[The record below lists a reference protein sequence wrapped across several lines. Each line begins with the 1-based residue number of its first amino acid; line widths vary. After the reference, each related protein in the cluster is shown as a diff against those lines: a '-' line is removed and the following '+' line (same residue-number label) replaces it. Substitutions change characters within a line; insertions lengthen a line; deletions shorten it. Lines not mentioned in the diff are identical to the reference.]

1 MYFRP
6 LENRFFS
13 QNLEVMLGNNLDKV
27 ELTAFS
33 MPIKKRSSK
42 IHNRDKIDFTVE
54 SYSSEEDVSY
64 EENAESNFQRRCN
77 ELKNY
82 RVDKEINY

>member
-1 MYFRP
+1 MTVYFKP

-13 QNLEVMLGNNLDKV
+13 QKLEVMLGNNLDRV

-42 IHNRDKIDFTVE
+42 IHNRDKIDFEAE
-54 SYSSEEDVSY
+54 SSQSEDDPSY

-77 ELKNY
+77 
-82 RVDKEINY
+82 